1 MRVHGPLPA
10 TTSRAASPLR
20 LTAAHALDL
29 PGHSPLAADPDLRT
43 FTADLSRPY
52 GVRLDED
59 ALTGARGQS
68 YATLARHAI
77 DALTGPTRPVDLL
90 LMVYA
95 TPDVRPGQAVALHL
109 AESCP
114 GEPLAF
120 AICDEGAGAA
130 FSALRI
136 ADAYARTGG
145 ARRALLI
152 AVEQAD
158 LHHRPH
164 RPARLPGRHSVAALL
179 WESADGTGRALLA
192 ADSRSNIQ
200 DGHVADTLK
209 ELTADLPER
218 TLLLLGPGLAGTEPP
233 GGQETRTARATSPY
247 TGGWAALGAALT
259 DPALA
264 GRPLALV
271 DREPETG
278 RIDLAHWAAA
288 EPGRHLTAADPARH
302 RAVAEPDR

>member
-120 AICDEGAGAA
+120 AICDEGAGCRVQRAA
-130 FSALRI
+130 
-136 ADAYARTGG
+136 D
-145 ARRALLI
+145 RRR
-152 AVEQAD
+152 V
-158 LHHRPH
+158 RPH
-164 RPARLPGRHSVAALL
+164 RRGPAR
-179 WESADGTGRALLA
+179 A
-192 ADSRSNIQ
+192 ADR
-200 DGHVADTLK
+200 G
-209 ELTADLPER
+209 R
-218 TLLLLGPGLAGTEPP
+218 
-233 GGQETRTARATSPY
+233 
-247 TGGWAALGAALT
+247 
-259 DPALA
+259 A
-264 GRPLALV
+264 GRPAPPPAPA
-271 DREPETG
+271 RPAARPATRSPPCSGSRRTE
-278 RIDLAHWAAA
+278 RAAHCWQRTAAA
-288 EPGRHLTAADPARH
+288 TSRTATSRTPSRS
-302 RAVAEPDR
+302 